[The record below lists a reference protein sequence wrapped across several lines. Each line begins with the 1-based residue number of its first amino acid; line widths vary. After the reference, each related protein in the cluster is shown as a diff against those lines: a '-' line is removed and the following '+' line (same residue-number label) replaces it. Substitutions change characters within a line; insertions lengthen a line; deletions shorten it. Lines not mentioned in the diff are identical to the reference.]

1 MPGSYFLGVD
11 FGGSPVQLAT
21 YAAGTLTAAA
31 PLGVSTV
38 HVGEAQV
45 LHLVLDLTGN
55 AASATAGVR
64 VTVFDS
70 AGRVVD
76 SRFAPAGDAASLN
89 VSLPPG
95 DYRVLVA
102 AGTTDGSAL
111 PALRFAIRGL
121 TLSDPIGPQPVDPT
135 TTGTTSGSTGTTTPP
150 IDWTST
156 TYSGPVT
163 PVDPTSAVWWIA
175 PPTDW
180 TSIDWAAVSPL
191 LTP

>member
-1 MPGSYFLGVD
+1 M
-11 FGGSPVQLAT
+11 QLAT

-135 TTGTTSGSTGTTTPP
+135 ATGTTSGTTTQPTTQP
-150 IDWTST
+150 TDWTT
-156 TYSGPVT
+156 TTFYSPVT
-163 PVDPTSAVWWIA
+163 PIVPTASVWWIA